1 MTAPREIPGEVLERQ
16 REASDP
22 SLSAWVSA
30 NAGSGKTYVLAQ
42 RVIRLLLGGTPPAK
56 ILCLTFTKAAAANM
70 ATSVFDTLAR
80 WTALADDELD
90 AAIYAM
96 ANQRPQPDRRA
107 RARRLFAQALDTP
120 GGLKV
125 QTIHA
130 FCTRL
135 LQQFPF
141 EANVPARFAV
151 LDEAAESQ
159 LLEQLT
165 FAALLQASANPDSAL
180 GRALATVIGSA
191 TDQTFRDVLA
201 EAIRKRT
208 SLMAWIDRAGGI
220 DAAIAELSGALGLG
234 AGETTAAIEAKFFA
248 DALIPAT
255 QWPALRAALAQGGK
269 SDVEQSQRFGQLER
283 LAGLERLKVYWSIFC
298 TAKGEPRQSLV
309 TRPMRDR
316 HPLWAERLLAEQAR
330 VCGLLVRRRA
340 AMTRDRTAALITIA
354 GTIIESFR
362 AEKDRR
368 GLLDY
373 DDLIEK
379 TGQLLARV
387 EAAWV
392 HYKLDLGIDHVLIDE
407 AQDTSPRQWEVI
419 ERLTGEFA
427 AGEGARGGLERTI
440 FAVGDDKQS
449 IFSFQ
454 GALPEAFA
462 QKRRG
467 FQRLYD
473 AAGLPFL
480 PLEFKHSFRSVQIV
494 LDAVD
499 LVFKTPGAF
508 RGLDD
513 PVATVH
519 TAVRREAPGLVEI
532 WPLVEPEKTPEVE
545 GWDAPFDT
553 TSETSPR
560 VVLARR
566 IAKCVGTWIGRGI
579 RLGDGGERHAATPG
593 DILVLV
599 RQRGPLFEAIIR
611 ALKNAGIA
619 VAGADRLIL
628 TEHIAVMDLLALADA
643 LLLPDD
649 DLALATVLKSP
660 LFGLNEEELFE
671 LAWDR
676 RRSLRAALRAKTGA
690 SPALADAAARL
701 DRLAEAARRETPFG
715 FYGRVLGPEG
725 GRKRF
730 LARIGAEATDA
741 LDEFLNIALDYER
754 RQPASLQG
762 FVAWLRGANAE
773 VKRDMEIS
781 RDEVRV
787 MTVHGAKGLEAP
799 IVILADTT
807 TPPAGPPQR
816 QPRLLRLAVP
826 AAPPDTPGP
835 LIWLGRK
842 EDDVPLAA
850 DARRTACEAAENEHR
865 RLLYVAMTR
874 AADRLVVCGAAG
886 ERGKPPGC
894 WYDLVHAA
902 LTPVSVEE
910 PADDGNGMVWRLRG
924 ALPVGSEPADANV
937 AAPPCG
943 AGDERPAWLD
953 ADAPRDLPGERTV
966 SPSSAEEASI
976 AIGTEAG
983 GRAGERI
990 KAMARG
996 TLMHRLLQALPGIPP
1011 ERRAEAAHRHLA
1023 RAAIEFSAGER
1034 DRMIEQV
1041 RTILEDPR
1049 FGDLFGAGSRAE
1061 VPIVGRVAVG
1071 RSAASGMAGRGRTIS
1086 VSGQVDRLAVTP
1098 AAVLI
1103 ADYKTNRP
1111 APRRLED
1118 VPSGYITQL
1127 ALYRAVLRRLYP
1139 ERPVRAALVWSDVPD
1154 LMEISADALDRALFA
1169 LTSP

>member
-1 MTAPREIPGEVLERQ
+1 MTAAPEIPGEVLERQ
-16 REASDP
+16 RDASDP
-22 SLSAWVSA
+22 SVSAWVSA

-42 RVIRLLLGGTPPAK
+42 RVIRLLLDGTPPGK

-70 ATSVFDTLAR
+70 ATSVFEKLAQ
-80 WTALADDELD
+80 WTALDDRSLD
-90 AAIYAM
+90 DSIHAM
-96 ANQRPQPDRRA
+96 SSERPQPERRA
-107 RARRLFAQALDTP
+107 RARRLFAQALETP

-151 LDEAAESQ
+151 LDEASESQ
-159 LLEQLT
+159 LLDQLT
-165 FAALLQASANPDSAL
+165 FNALLAGAADRDGAL
-180 GRALATVIGSA
+180 GRALATVIGSVS
-191 TDQTFRDVLA
+191 DQSFRDALS

-208 SLMAWIDRAGGI
+208 GLMGWIDQAGGI
-220 DAAIAELSGALGLG
+220 AGAIAELSDALGLRP
-234 AGETTAAIEAKFFA
+234 GETTAAIEAQFFT
-248 DALIPAT
+248 DSLIAAT
-255 QWPALRAALAQGGK
+255 EWPAIRAAIAQGGDADIK
-269 SDVEQSQRFGQLER
+269 QSNNFGHLEKLSDLER
-283 LAGLERLKVYWSIFC
+283 LRMYWSIFF
-298 TAKGEPRQSLV
+298 TNKGEPRKSV
-309 TRPMRDR
+309 VSKAVKDR
-316 HPLWAERLLAEQAR
+316 HPALAQRLLAEQAR
-330 VCGLLVRRRA
+330 IGHLLVRWRA
-340 AMTRDRTAALITIA
+340 AKTRDRTAALITIA
-354 GTIIESFR
+354 GTVIASFR

-379 TGQLLARV
+379 TGELLNRV

-419 ERLTGEFA
+419 ERLVSEFA
-427 AGEGARGGLERTI
+427 TGEGARGQLTRTI

-467 FQRLYD
+467 FMRTYA

-480 PLEFKHSFRSVQIV
+480 PLELKHSFRSLQVV

-499 LVFKTPGAF
+499 LVFGTPGAF

-519 TAVRREAPGLVEI
+519 TAVRRKAPGLVEI
-532 WPLVEPEKTPEVE
+532 WPLAEPEKAAELE

-560 VVLARR
+560 VALARR
-566 IAKCVGTWIGRGI
+566 IAASVGRWIGRGV
-579 RLGDGGERHAATPG
+579 RVGDGDRRRAATPG
-593 DILVLV
+593 DVLILV

-660 LFGLNEEELFE
+660 LFGLDEDALFG
-671 LAWDR
+671 LAWQR
-676 RRSLRAALRAKTGA
+676 AGTLRQALRAKAATQPG
-690 SPALADAAARL
+690 LADASDRL
-701 DRLAEAARRETPFG
+701 DRLAAAARRETPFG

-730 LARIGAEATDA
+730 LARLGHEATDA

-762 FVAWLRGANAE
+762 FVAWLRSANAE

-816 QPRLLRLAVP
+816 QPRLLRLAANP
-826 AAPPDTPGP
+826 GGADAPGP
-835 LIWLGRK
+835 MVWLGRK
-842 EDDVPLAA
+842 DDDVPLLAA
-850 DARRTACEAAENEHR
+850 ARLTACEAAENEHR

-874 AADRLVVCGAAG
+874 AADRLVVCGAVG

-902 LTPVSVEE
+902 LTPVAAEE
-910 PADDGNGMVWRLRG
+910 PADDGDGTVWRLRS
-924 ALPVGSEPADANV
+924 ALPAEIEAANQNRLATASPA
-937 AAPPCG
+937 G
-943 AGDERPAWLD
+943 ATRPAWLD
-953 ADAPRDLPGERTV
+953 QEAPQDQAAERSLSPSLAEDEGMASGPTAAAAPGER
-966 SPSSAEEASI
+966 A
-976 AIGTEAG
+976 
-983 GRAGERI
+983 
-990 KAMARG
+990 KALARG
-996 TLMHRLLQALPGIPP
+996 TLVHRLLQALPAIAP

-1023 RAAIEFSAGER
+1023 RAAKLFSERER
-1034 DRMIEQV
+1034 DGMIEQV
-1041 RTILEDPR
+1041 RLVLDDPR
-1049 FGDLFGAGSRAE
+1049 FADLFGPDSRAE
-1061 VPIVGRVAVG
+1061 VPIVGRIATDRGSVA
-1071 RSAASGMAGRGRTIS
+1071 

-1098 AAVLI
+1098 GGVLI

-1111 APRRLED
+1111 APRRLQD
-1118 VPSGYITQL
+1118 VPPGYVRQL
-1127 ALYRAVLRRLYP
+1127 ALYRAVLARIYP
-1139 ERPVRAALVWSDVPD
+1139 DRSIRAALVWTDVPD
-1154 LMEISADALDRALFA
+1154 LMEISALALDQA
-1169 LTSP
+1169 LTSL

>member
-1 MTAPREIPGEVLERQ
+1 MTAAPEIPGEVLERQ
-16 REASDP
+16 RDASDP
-22 SLSAWVSA
+22 SVSAWVSA

-42 RVIRLLLGGTPPAK
+42 RVIRLLLDGTPPGK

-70 ATSVFDTLAR
+70 ATSVFEKLAQ
-80 WTALADDELD
+80 WTALDDRSLD
-90 AAIYAM
+90 DSIHAM
-96 ANQRPQPDRRA
+96 AGERPQPERRA
-107 RARRLFAQALDTP
+107 RARRLFAQALETP

-151 LDEAAESQ
+151 LDEASESQ
-159 LLEQLT
+159 LLDQLT
-165 FAALLQASANPDSAL
+165 FNALLAGAADRDGAL
-180 GRALATVIGSA
+180 GRALATVIGSVS
-191 TDQTFRDVLA
+191 DQSFRDVLS

-208 SLMAWIDRAGGI
+208 GLMGWIDNAGGI
-220 DAAIAELSGALGLG
+220 AAAIAELSDALGLRP
-234 AGETTAAIEAKFFA
+234 GETTAAIEAQFFT
-248 DALIPAT
+248 DALIAET
-255 QWPALRAALAQGGK
+255 EWPAVRAALAEGSK
-269 SDVEQSQRFGQLER
+269 SDIEQAGTFGQLDT
-283 LAGLERLKVYWSIFC
+283 LSGFERLKTYWSIFC
-298 TAKGEPRQSLV
+298 TAKGEPRKSVCTKAL
-309 TRPMRDR
+309 RDR
-316 HPLWAERLLAEQAR
+316 YPALAQRLLAEQAR
-330 VCGLLVRRRA
+330 IGALLARWRA
-340 AMTRDRTAALITIA
+340 AKTRDRTAALITIA
-354 GTIIESFR
+354 GTVIASFR

-379 TGQLLARV
+379 TGALLNRV

-407 AQDTSPRQWEVI
+407 AQDTSPPQWEVI
-419 ERLTGEFA
+419 ERLVSEFA
-427 AGEGARGGLERTI
+427 TGEGARGQLGRTI

-467 FQRLYD
+467 FLRTYA

-480 PLEFKHSFRSVQIV
+480 PLEFKHSFRSLQIV

-499 LVFKTPGAF
+499 LVFGTPGAF

-519 TAVRREAPGLVEI
+519 TAVRRKAPGLVEI
-532 WPLVEPEKTPEVE
+532 WPLAEPEKAAELE

-553 TSETSPR
+553 TSETRPR
-560 VVLARR
+560 VALARR
-566 IAKCVGTWIGRGI
+566 IAASVGRWIGPGVRV
-579 RLGDGGERHAATPG
+579 GDGARRHAATPG
-593 DILVLV
+593 DVLILV

-660 LFGLNEEELFE
+660 LFGLDEDALFG
-671 LAWDR
+671 LAWQR
-676 RRSLRAALRAKTGA
+676 AGTLRQALRAKAAAQPGLAEA
-690 SPALADAAARL
+690 SARL
-701 DRLAEAARRETPFG
+701 DRLAAAARRETPFG

-725 GRKRF
+725 GRQRF
-730 LARIGAEATDA
+730 LARLGHEATDA

-762 FVAWLRGANAE
+762 FVAWLRSANAE

-816 QPRLLRLAVP
+816 QPRLLRLAANP
-826 AAPPDTPGP
+826 GRADAPGP
-835 LIWLGRK
+835 MVWLGRK
-842 EDDVPLAA
+842 DDDVPLLAA
-850 DARRTACEAAENEHR
+850 ARLAASEAAENEHR

-874 AADRLVVCGAAG
+874 AADRLVVCGAVG

-902 LTPVSVEE
+902 LTPVATEE
-910 PADDGNGMVWRLRG
+910 PADDGPVWRLR
-924 ALPVGSEPADANV
+924 S
-937 AAPPCG
+937 APPAEIEAANQNSAATASP
-943 AGDERPAWLD
+943 AGPTRPAWLD
-953 ADAPRDLPGERTV
+953 QEAPHDQVAERSLSPSLAEDEGIAIDPAAAAAPGER
-966 SPSSAEEASI
+966 A
-976 AIGTEAG
+976 
-983 GRAGERI
+983 
-990 KAMARG
+990 KALARG
-996 TLMHRLLQALPGIPP
+996 TLVHRLLQALPAIAP

-1023 RAAIEFSAGER
+1023 RAATLFSQGER
-1034 DRMIEQV
+1034 DGMIEQV
-1041 RTILEDPR
+1041 RLLLEDPR
-1049 FGDLFGAGSRAE
+1049 FAALFGADSRAE
-1061 VPIVGRVAVG
+1061 VPIVGRIATDHGSV
-1071 RSAASGMAGRGRTIS
+1071 T

-1098 AAVLI
+1098 GGVLI

-1111 APRRLED
+1111 APRRLQD
-1118 VPSGYITQL
+1118 VPPGYVRQL
-1127 ALYRAVLRRLYP
+1127 ALYRAVLARIYP
-1139 ERPVRAALVWSDVPD
+1139 DRSIRAALVWTDVPD
-1154 LMEISADALDRALFA
+1154 LMEISGQALDQS
-1169 LTSP
+1169 LTSL

>member
-1 MTAPREIPGEVLERQ
+1 MTALPEIPGDVLERQ

-42 RVIRLLLGGTPPAK
+42 RVIRLLLGGTPPGK

-70 ATSVFDTLAR
+70 ASSVFDRLAQ

-90 AAIYAM
+90 AAIRAM
-96 ANQRPQPDRRA
+96 TNERPQPERRA
-107 RARRLFAQALDTP
+107 AARRLFAQALETP

-151 LDEAAESQ
+151 LDEASESQ

-165 FAALLQASANPDSAL
+165 FDALLEGSANPAGAL
-180 GRALATVIGSA
+180 GRALATVIGSVS
-191 TDQTFRDVLA
+191 DQTFRDVLG

-220 DAAIAELSGALGLG
+220 DAAIAELSSTLGLRD
-234 AGETTAAIEAKFFA
+234 GETTQTIAATFFS
-248 DALIPAT
+248 DALIAAT
-255 QWPALRAALAQGGK
+255 EWPAVRAALAEGGK
-269 SDVEQSQRFGQLER
+269 TDVDQSKRFGQLET
-283 LAGLERLKVYWSIFC
+283 LSGLERLKMYWSIFC
-298 TAKGEPRQSLV
+298 TAKGEPRKDIV
-309 TRPMRDR
+309 TKPVRDR
-316 HPLWAERLLAEQAR
+316 HSALAERLRAEQER
-330 VCGLLVRRRA
+330 VLALLVRWRA

-354 GTIIESFR
+354 GTVIKSFR

-379 TGQLLARV
+379 TGALLTRV
-387 EAAWV
+387 ESVWV

-419 ERLTGEFA
+419 ERLVGEFA
-427 AGEGARGGLERTI
+427 TGEGARGQLGRTI

-467 FQRLYD
+467 FQRTYE
-473 AAGLPFL
+473 AAGLGFL
-480 PLEFKHSFRSVQIV
+480 PIEFKHSFRSVQVV

-519 TAVRREAPGLVEI
+519 TAVRHKAPGLVEI
-532 WPLVEPEKTPEVE
+532 WPLVEPEKTAAVE

-560 VVLARR
+560 VALARR
-566 IAKCVGTWIGRGI
+566 VARCVGAWIARGV
-579 RLGDGGERHAATPG
+579 RVGDGAERHAVTPG
-593 DILVLV
+593 DILILV

-628 TEHIAVMDLLALADA
+628 TEHIAVMDLLTLADA
-643 LLLPDD
+643 LLLPED

-660 LFGLNEEELFE
+660 LFGLDEDALFG
-671 LAWDR
+671 LAWNR
-676 RRSLRAALRAKTGA
+676 TGSLRGTLRAKSA
-690 SPALADAAARL
+690 ADPALGDAAARL
-701 DRLAEAARRETPFG
+701 DRLAAAARRETPFG
-715 FYGRVLGPEG
+715 FYARVLGPEG

-807 TPPAGPPQR
+807 TPPGGPPQR
-816 QPRLLRLAVP
+816 QPRLLPIAIK
-826 AAPPDTPGP
+826 AAPDAPGP

-842 EDDVPLAA
+842 DDDVPLAA
-850 DARRTACEAAENEHR
+850 DARTAASEAAENEHR

-874 AADRLVVCGAAG
+874 AADRLVVCGATG

-894 WYDLVHAA
+894 WYDLVHGA
-902 LTPVSVEE
+902 LTPVALEE
-910 PADDGNGMVWRLRG
+910 PADDGDGAVWRLRG
-924 ALPVGSEPADANV
+924 GLAPDVEPVADRGSLA
-937 AAPPCG
+937 G
-943 AGDERPAWLD
+943 AGSSSERPAWLD
-953 ADAPRDLPGERTV
+953 QAAPPDRPPQRGL
-966 SPSSAEEASI
+966 SPSSPDDEGI
-976 AIGTEAG
+976 AAGARAAG
-983 GRAGERI
+983 GADERI
-990 KAMARG
+990 KALARG
-996 TLMHRLLQALPGIPP
+996 TLTHRLLQALPGIAP

-1023 RAAIEFSAGER
+1023 RSATLFSDPER
-1034 DRMIEQV
+1034 EGMVEQIRLV
-1041 RTILEDPR
+1041 LEDPR
-1049 FGDLFGAGSRAE
+1049 FGELFAAGSRAE
-1061 VPIVGRVAVG
+1061 VPIVGRLP
-1071 RSAASGMAGRGRTIS
+1071 AGGGTIL
-1086 VSGQVDRLAVTP
+1086 VSGQVDRLAVT
-1098 AAVLI
+1098 AGGVLI

-1111 APRRLED
+1111 APRRAED
-1118 VPSGYITQL
+1118 VPEAYVKQL
-1127 ALYRAVLRRLYP
+1127 ALYRAVLGRIYP
-1139 ERPVRAALVWSDVPD
+1139 QQPVRAALLWTDVPD
-1154 LMEISADALDRALFA
+1154 LMEISAQALDRALAA

>member
-1 MTAPREIPGEVLERQ
+1 MTALLEIPAEVLARQ

-70 ATSVFDTLAR
+70 ATSVFDTLAQ

-90 AAIYAM
+90 AAIHAM
-96 ANQRPQPDRRA
+96 SNRWPPPERRA
-107 RARRLFAQALDTP
+107 AARRLFAQALEAP

-151 LDEAAESQ
+151 LDAAAESQ
-159 LLEQLT
+159 LLDQLT
-165 FAALLQASANPDSAL
+165 FDALLAGSADADSAL
-180 GRALATVIGSA
+180 GRALATVIGSVS
-191 TDQTFRDVLA
+191 DQIFRDGLS
-201 EAIRKRT
+201 EAIGKRT
-208 SLMAWIDRAGGI
+208 SLMAWINHAGGI
-220 DAAIAELSGALGLG
+220 DAAIAELARAFGLG
-234 AGETTAAIEAKFFA
+234 PGETTQTVEARFFTEGLIAAGE
-248 DALIPAT
+248 
-255 QWPALRAALAQGGK
+255 WPAVRAALAQGGK
-269 SDVEQSQRFGQLER
+269 SDIEQSNRCRQLET
-283 LAGLERLKVYWSIFC
+283 LSGNERLRAYFSIFC
-298 TAKGEPRQSLV
+298 NQKGEPRQGVV
-309 TRPMRDR
+309 TKPTRDR
-316 HPLWAERLLAEQAR
+316 HPVLAERLRAEQER
-330 VCGLLVRRRA
+330 VCALLARRRA
-340 AMTRDRTAALITIA
+340 AMTRDRTAALVTIA
-354 GTIIESFR
+354 GTVIKSFR

-379 TGQLLARV
+379 TGELLTRV

-419 ERLTGEFA
+419 ERLVGEFA
-427 AGEGARGGLERTI
+427 AGEGARGQLGRTI

-462 QKRRG
+462 QRRRG
-467 FQRLYD
+467 FQRAYD
-473 AAGLPFL
+473 AAGLRFL
-480 PLEFKHSFRSVQIV
+480 PLELKHSFRSVQIV

-499 LVFKTPGAF
+499 LVFKPPGAF

-513 PVATVH
+513 PVPTIH
-519 TAVRREAPGLVEI
+519 TAVRRQAPGLVEI
-532 WPLVEPEKTPEVE
+532 WPLIEAEKAAAVE

-560 VVLARR
+560 VTLARR
-566 IAKCVGTWIGRGI
+566 IAKCVGAWIAGGVRV
-579 RLGDGGERHAATPG
+579 GDGARRHAVTPG
-593 DILVLV
+593 DVLILV

-643 LLLPDD
+643 LLLTDD

-660 LFGLNEEELFE
+660 LFGLTEEDLFG
-671 LAWDR
+671 LAWQRAGTLRDT
-676 RRSLRAALRAKTGA
+676 LRATAGA
-690 SPALADAAARL
+690 NPGLADAEARL
-701 DRLAEAARRETPFG
+701 DRLAHAARRETPFG
-715 FYGRVLGPEG
+715 FYARVLGPEG

-730 LARIGAEATDA
+730 LARLGAEAIDA

-754 RQPASLQG
+754 REQASLQG

-807 TPPAGPPQR
+807 TPPGGPPQR
-816 QPRLLRLAVP
+816 QPRFLALATK
-826 AAPPDTPGP
+826 AASPETPSP
-835 LIWLGRK
+835 WVWLGRRD
-842 EDDVPLAA
+842 DDVPLTA
-850 DARRTACEAAENEHR
+850 DARRGAGEAAENEHR

-874 AADRLVVCGAAG
+874 AADRLVVCGAVG
-886 ERGKPPGC
+886 VQGKPLGC
-894 WYDLVHAA
+894 WYDLVHGALVPAA
-902 LTPVSVEE
+902 TEE
-910 PADDGNGMVWRLRG
+910 PADDGEGAVWRLHG
-924 ALPVGSEPADANV
+924 AAPVEGEPAK
-937 AAPPCG
+937 AAAAAE
-943 AGDERPAWLD
+943 AGSERPAWLD
-953 ADAPRDLPGERTV
+953 HDAPPDLPAERAV
-966 SPSSAEEASI
+966 APSSAEEEGIAAGASP
-976 AIGTEAG
+976 AG
-983 GRAGERI
+983 GPSERI
-990 KAMARG
+990 KALARG
-996 TLMHRLLQALPGIPP
+996 TLVHRLLQALPAIVPA
-1011 ERRAEAAHRHLA
+1011 RRAEAAHRHLA
-1023 RAAIEFSAGER
+1023 RSAALFSGAER
-1034 DRMIEQV
+1034 DAMVEQV
-1041 RTILEDPR
+1041 RAVLADPR
-1049 FGDLFGAGSRAE
+1049 FGALFEVDSRAE
-1061 VPIVGRVAVG
+1061 VPIVGRVAV
-1071 RSAASGMAGRGRTIS
+1071 SGRTVA
-1086 VSGQVDRLAVTP
+1086 VSGQVDRLAVT
-1098 AAVLI
+1098 AGGVLI

-1111 APRRLED
+1111 PPRRPEE
-1118 VPSGYITQL
+1118 VPAAYVRQL
-1127 ALYRAVLRRLYP
+1127 ALYRAVLRRIYP
-1139 ERPVRAALVWSDVPD
+1139 DRPVRAALIWTEVPD
-1154 LMEISADALDRALFA
+1154 LMEISAQMLDRAV
-1169 LTSP
+1169 TSL

>member
-1 MTAPREIPGEVLERQ
+1 MTAAPEIPGEVLERQ
-16 REASDP
+16 RDASDP
-22 SLSAWVSA
+22 SVSAWVSA

-42 RVIRLLLGGTPPAK
+42 RVIRLLLDGTPPSK
-56 ILCLTFTKAAAANM
+56 ILCITFTKAAAANM
-70 ATSVFDTLAR
+70 ATSVFDKLAQ
-80 WTALADDELD
+80 WTALDDRGLD
-90 AAIYAM
+90 DSIYAM
-96 ANQRPQPDRRA
+96 SNERPQPERRA
-107 RARRLFAQALDTP
+107 RARRLFAQALETP

-151 LDEAAESQ
+151 LDEASESQ
-159 LLEQLT
+159 LLDQLT
-165 FAALLQASANPDSAL
+165 FNALLEGSAHRDGAL

-191 TDQTFRDVLA
+191 SDQTFRDVLS

-208 SLMAWIDRAGGI
+208 GLMGWIDQAGGI
-220 DAAIAELSGALGLG
+220 AAAIAELSDALGLRP
-234 AGETTAAIEAKFFA
+234 GETTPAIEARFFT
-248 DALIPAT
+248 DALIADT
-255 QWPALRAALAQGGK
+255 QWPALRAALAEGGK
-269 SDVEQSQRFGQLER
+269 SDIEQSDNFGHLET
-283 LAGLERLKVYWSIFC
+283 LSGFERLKMYWSIFC
-298 TAKGEPRQSLV
+298 TAKGEPRKTV
-309 TRPMRDR
+309 ITKAVRDR
-316 HPLWAERLLAEQAR
+316 HPALAQRLLAEQAR
-330 VCGLLVRRRA
+330 ICGLLVRWRA
-340 AMTRDRTAALITIA
+340 AKTRDRTAALITIA
-354 GTIIESFR
+354 GTVIKSFR

-379 TGQLLARV
+379 TGELLNRV

-407 AQDTSPRQWEVI
+407 AQDTSPRQWQVI
-419 ERLTGEFA
+419 ERLVSEFA
-427 AGEGARGGLERTI
+427 TGEGARGELGRTI

-467 FQRLYD
+467 FLRTYA

-480 PLEFKHSFRSVQIV
+480 PIEFKHSFRSLQVV

-519 TAVRREAPGLVEI
+519 TAVRRRAPGLVEI
-532 WPLVEPEKTPEVE
+532 WPLAEPEKAAAVE

-560 VVLARR
+560 VALARR
-566 IAKCVGTWIGRGI
+566 IAKCVGSWIGRGI
-579 RLGDGGERHAATPG
+579 RVGDGGKRHAATPG
-593 DILVLV
+593 DVLILV

-611 ALKNAGIA
+611 ALKNAGVA

-660 LFGLNEEELFE
+660 LFGLDEDELFG
-671 LAWDR
+671 LAWQR
-676 RRSLRAALRAKTGA
+676 AGTLRQALRAKAAT
-690 SPALADAAARL
+690 SPTLEAAAARL
-701 DRLAEAARRETPFG
+701 DRLAAAARRDTPFG
-715 FYGRVLGPEG
+715 FYARVLGPER

-730 LARIGAEATDA
+730 LARLGAEATDA
-741 LDEFLNIALDYER
+741 LDEFLNIALDYES

-762 FVAWLRGANAE
+762 FAAWLRSANAQ

-781 RDEVRV
+781 RNEVRV

-816 QPRLLRLAVP
+816 QPRLLWL
-826 AAPPDTPGP
+826 PGP
-835 LIWLGRK
+835 AGRADAPGPMIWLGRK
-842 EDDVPLAA
+842 DDDVPLAA
-850 DARRTACEAAENEHR
+850 AARLAASDAAENEHR

-874 AADRLVVCGAAG
+874 AADRLVVCGAVG

-894 WYDLVHAA
+894 WYDLVHGALAPAA
-902 LTPVSVEE
+902 SEE
-910 PADDGNGMVWRLRG
+910 PADDGDGAVWRLHGPLPAETEPANANAAAAARG
-924 ALPVGSEPADANV
+924 AG
-937 AAPPCG
+937 G
-943 AGDERPAWLD
+943 ARPAWLD
-953 ADAPRDLPGERTV
+953 QDAPTEQPPERDL
-966 SPSSAEEASI
+966 SPSGADHESI
-976 AIGTEAG
+976 AIGPVLAG
-983 GRAGERI
+983 AAGERA
-990 KAMARG
+990 KSMARG
-996 TLMHRLLQALPGIPP
+996 TLVHRLLQALPGITP
-1011 ERRAEAAHRHLA
+1011 ERRAEAARRHLA
-1023 RAAIEFSAGER
+1023 RAATLFSEPER
-1034 DRMIEQV
+1034 ESMIEQV
-1041 RTILEDPR
+1041 RLVLEDPR
-1049 FGDLFGAGSRAE
+1049 FDDLFGADSRAE
-1061 VPIVGRVAVG
+1061 VPIVGRIAVNG
-1071 RSAASGMAGRGRTIS
+1071 RSVL

-1098 AAVLI
+1098 GGVLI
-1103 ADYKTNRP
+1103 ADFKTNRP
-1111 APRRLED
+1111 APRRPD
-1118 VPSGYITQL
+1118 QVPRAYLRQL
-1127 ALYRAVLRRLYP
+1127 ALYRAVLGRIYP
-1139 ERPVRAALVWSDVPD
+1139 DRSVRAALVWTDVPD
-1154 LMEISADALDRALFA
+1154 LMEISAPAMDQA